1 MSRDTYAGDPTP
13 AYVYQLFRA
22 CRPKI
27 LDPIKPVDL
36 NSVGCHPYIDST
48 GLSVREMTLITDT
61 GRLDIASPLR
71 DYTEPSEHVIYIVQN
86 RTLLLV
92 LCETSSIPIQFRKSH
107 VIDNQWTLELDI
119 RIELIIEH
127 YKCSVLPLN

>member
-1 MSRDTYAGDPTP
+1 
-13 AYVYQLFRA
+13 
-22 CRPKI
+22 
-27 LDPIKPVDL
+27 
-36 NSVGCHPYIDST
+36 
-48 GLSVREMTLITDT
+48 MTLITDT